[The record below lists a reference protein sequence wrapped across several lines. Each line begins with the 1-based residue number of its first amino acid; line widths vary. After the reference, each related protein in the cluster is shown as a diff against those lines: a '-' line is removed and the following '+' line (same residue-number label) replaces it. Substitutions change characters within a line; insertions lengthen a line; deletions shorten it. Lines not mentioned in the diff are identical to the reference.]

1 MAFAGMFL
9 MTLFFFLI
17 IIGGSTLVG
26 LILLIIALVQG
37 NKVRKQ
43 RRPKKTGKVWVL
55 SIIGGVFMLPLV
67 GSVMFM
73 GFAMAAGQWES
84 YHSLAHNVNEGN
96 YERVEALLK
105 SGVNPDCTVDSN
117 EPAAEGERT
126 LLSYMCENGGFMDQF
141 EDPVDDVVTEEEL
154 AMMQL
159 LIDYGADIECIYYRD
174 SKDYERHTYHQ
185 ETDMYLTTDRCGF
198 TPLHYA
204 VRSGDLEVVKLLV
217 ENGADV
223 NAVDYC
229 GYTPIHIAIDFL
241 DGQEGAD
248 VLEYLIDH
256 GADLMAET
264 NYGQSVIFL
273 FWRNE
278 MEEDSPMGIVLEEA
292 FAECYPQ

>member
-26 LILLIIALVQG
+26 LVLLIIALVQG

-43 RRPKKTGKVWVL
+43 RGPKKTGKVWVL
-55 SIIGGVFMLPLV
+55 SIIGGAFMLPLV
-67 GSVMFM
+67 GSIMFM

-84 YHSLAHNVNEGN
+84 YNSLAQNVNEGN
-96 YERVEALLK
+96 YARVEALLK
-105 SGVNPDCTVDSN
+105 SGVDPDCTVDSN
-117 EPAAEGERT
+117 ESAQDGERT
-126 LLSYMCENGGFMDQF
+126 LLSYMCESGGFMDQF
-141 EDPVDDVVTEEEL
+141 EDPVDDAVTEEEL

-159 LIDYGADIECIYYRD
+159 LIDYGADLDCIYYRD
-174 SKDYERHTYHQ
+174 SKGYERHTYHE

-204 VRSGDLEVVKLLV
+204 VYSGNLAVVKLLV

-223 NAVDYC
+223 NATDYC
-229 GYTPIHIAIDFL
+229 GYAPIHVAVDFL
-241 DGQEGAD
+241 HDQEGAD
-248 VLEYLIDH
+248 ILQYLIDQ
-256 GADLMAET
+256 GADLTVET

-273 FWRNE
+273 AWRNE
-278 MEEDSPMGIVLEEA
+278 IEEDSPIGTVL
-292 FAECYPQ
+292 AENYENLFP